1 MTKILVTIGPE
12 SDGKNLKYFLNNSHF
27 VRFNMSHNVIS
38 WHKKNIN
45 KIKKINPNKLVL
57 VDIPGVK
64 LRTLN
69 KKSIFIK
76 KGEKVK
82 FGYKVLKKENNV
94 ILLSNPLPKIKK
106 NSKFFYLSDG
116 VFEFKNLNII
126 NRILTGTSCQ
136 NFTLNPKK
144 GLNIPFSIY
153 NDKTQE
159 KLYFSFLKKI
169 SRLNIDCVGLSFI
182 QNSNILKKLKKKYP
196 KLIFISKIE
205 NYLGYKNRKDI
216 IQNSDAIMIDRG
228 DLAAEVGISKLSE
241 YSDNIIIDT
250 KSIGKSVIIATENL
264 NSLIY
269 NEIPTKSEVMNVDY
283 YLQKKVDYLMLS
295 DETATS
301 KNSKNTVRWLSNY
314 LKKKKSKKT
323 QNNFLKIEEIIKSF
337 KDQTLVVFSKKGYF
351 YDRISSNDFKNLVLF
366 TQNVKLK
373 KVLQLKRNYNS
384 ILIKF
389 PRKYLYS
396 FLYENIKRYKEV
408 IFKENKFAYLVNVI
422 FPREHSRANTISI
435 IQEKDFLR

>member
-1 MTKILVTIGPE
+1 MTKILTTIGPA
-12 SDGKNLKYFLNNSHF
+12 SDGKNLKYFINNSDF
-27 VRFNMSHNVIS
+27 IRFNMSHNVIS
-38 WHKKNIN
+38 WHKKNIDQ
-45 KIKKINPNKLVL
+45 IKKINPNKLIL

-82 FGYKVLKKENNV
+82 FSYKVLKKENNV

-116 VFEFKNLNII
+116 TFEFKNLNII
-126 NRILTGTSCQ
+126 NRILTGISCQ

-182 QNSNILKKLKKKYP
+182 QNSNILKKVKKKYP

-269 NEIPTKSEVMNVDY
+269 NEIPTKSEVMNIDY

-295 DETATS
+295 DETTTS
-301 KNSKNTVRWLSNY
+301 INSKNTVRWLSNY

-323 QNNFLKIEEIIKSF
+323 QINLLKIEEIIKSF

-351 YDRISSNDFKNLVLF
+351 YDRISSYEFKNLVLF
-366 TQNVKLK
+366 TENVKLK

-389 PRKYLYS
+389 PKKYLYS

>member
-1 MTKILVTIGPE
+1 MTKILTTIGPA
-12 SDGKNLKYFLNNSHF
+12 SDGKNLKYFINNSDF
-27 VRFNMSHNVIS
+27 IRFNMAHNAIS
-38 WHKKNIN
+38 WHKKNIDQV
-45 KIKKINPNKLVL
+45 KKINPNKLVL

-82 FGYKVLKKENNV
+82 FSYKVLKKENNV

-106 NSKFFYLSDG
+106 KSKFFYLSDG
-116 VFEFKNLNII
+116 IFEFKNLNIK
-126 NRILTGTSCQ
+126 NRILTGISCQ

-153 NDKTQE
+153 NDKIQE
-159 KLYFSFLKKI
+159 KLYFLFLKKI

-241 YSDNIIIDT
+241 YTNNIIIDT
-250 KSIGKSVIIATENL
+250 KNIGKSVIIATENL

-269 NEIPTKSEVMNVDY
+269 NEIPTKSEVMNIDY
-283 YLQKKVDYLMLS
+283 YLQKNVDYLMLS
-295 DETATS
+295 DETTTS
-301 KNSKNTVRWLSNY
+301 TNSKNTIRWLNNY

-323 QNNFLKIEEIIKSF
+323 QTNLLKIEEIIKSF
-337 KDQTLVVFSKKGYF
+337 KDQTLIVFTKKGYF
-351 YDRISSNDFKNLVLF
+351 YNKISSYEFKNLVLF
-366 TQNVKLK
+366 TENVKLK
-373 KVLQLKRNYNS
+373 KVLQLKRNSNS

-389 PRKYLYS
+389 PKKYLYS

-408 IFKENKFAYLVNVI
+408 VFKDNKFAYLINVI

-435 IQEKDFLR
+435 IQEKDFL

>member
-1 MTKILVTIGPE
+1 MTKILATIGPA

-38 WHKKNIN
+38 WHKKNIDQ
-45 KIKKINPNKLVL
+45 IKKINPKKLVL

-64 LRTLN
+64 PRTLN
-69 KKSIFIK
+69 KNPIFIK
-76 KGEKVK
+76 KGQKVK
-82 FGYKVLKKENNV
+82 FSYKASKKEKNV
-94 ILLSNPLPKIKK
+94 ILLSNPLPGIKK
-106 NSKFFYLSDG
+106 NSNFFYLSDG
-116 VFEFKNLNII
+116 TFEFKNLNI
-126 NRILTGTSCQ
+126 NNKILTGVSCQ
-136 NFTLNPKK
+136 NFTLKPKK

-153 NDKTQE
+153 NDKIQE
-159 KLYFSFLKKI
+159 KLYFLILKEI

-250 KSIGKSVIIATENL
+250 KGVGKSVIIATENL

-269 NEIPTKSEVMNVDY
+269 NEIPTKSEVMNIDY

-295 DETATS
+295 DETTIS
-301 KNSKNTVRWLSNY
+301 INSKNTVRWLSNY

-323 QNNFLKIEEIIKSF
+323 QINLLKIEEIIKSF

-351 YDRISSNDFKNLVLF
+351 YDKISSNDFKNLVLF
-366 TQNVKLK
+366 TENVKLK

-435 IQEKDFLR
+435 VQEKDFLR

>member
-1 MTKILVTIGPE
+1 MTKILTTIGPA
-12 SDGKNLKYFLNNSHF
+12 SDGKNLKYFINNSDF
-27 VRFNMSHNVIS
+27 IRFNMSHNVIS
-38 WHKKNIN
+38 WHKKNIDQ
-45 KIKKINPNKLVL
+45 IKKINPNKLIL

-82 FGYKVLKKENNV
+82 FSYKVLKKENNV

-116 VFEFKNLNII
+116 TFEFKNLNII
-126 NRILTGTSCQ
+126 NRILTGISCQ

-269 NEIPTKSEVMNVDY
+269 NEIPTKSEVMNIDY
-283 YLQKKVDYLMLS
+283 CLQKKVDYLMLS
-295 DETATS
+295 DETTTS
-301 KNSKNTVRWLSNY
+301 INSKNTVRWLSNY

-323 QNNFLKIEEIIKSF
+323 QINLLKIEEIIKSF

-351 YDRISSNDFKNLVLF
+351 YDRISSYEFKNLVLF
-366 TQNVKLK
+366 TENVKLK

-389 PRKYLYS
+389 PKKYLYS

>member
-1 MTKILVTIGPE
+1 MTKILTTIGPA
-12 SDGKNLKYFLNNSHF
+12 SDGKNLKYFINNSDF
-27 VRFNMSHNVIS
+27 IRFNMAHNAIS
-38 WHKKNIN
+38 WHKKNIDQV
-45 KIKKINPNKLVL
+45 KEINPNKLVL

-82 FGYKVLKKENNV
+82 FSYKVLKKENNV

-106 NSKFFYLSDG
+106 KSKFFYLSDG
-116 VFEFKNLNII
+116 IFEFKNLNIT
-126 NRILTGTSCQ
+126 NKILTGISCQ

-153 NDKTQE
+153 NNKIQE
-159 KLYFSFLKKI
+159 KIYFSFLKKI
-169 SRLNIDCVGLSFI
+169 SRYNIDCVGLSFI

-196 KLIFISKIE
+196 KLILVSKIE

-228 DLAAEVGISKLSE
+228 DLSAEVGISKLSE
-241 YSDNIIIDT
+241 YTNNIIIDT

-269 NEIPTKSEVMNVDY
+269 NEIPTKSEVMNIDY

-295 DETATS
+295 DETTIS
-301 KNSKNTVRWLSNY
+301 INSKNTVRWLSNY

-323 QNNFLKIEEIIKSF
+323 QINLLKIEEIIKSF
-337 KDQTLVVFSKKGYF
+337 KDQTLIVFTKKGYF
-351 YDRISSNDFKNLVLF
+351 YDRISSYEFKNLVLF
-366 TQNVKLK
+366 TENVKLK

-389 PRKYLYS
+389 PKKYLYS
-396 FLYENIKRYKEV
+396 FLHENIKRYKEV
-408 IFKENKFAYLVNVI
+408 IFKRNKFAYLVNVI

-435 IQEKDFLR
+435 IQEKDFL

>member
-1 MTKILVTIGPE
+1 MTKILTTIGPA
-12 SDGKNLKYFLNNSHF
+12 SDGKNLKYFINNSDF
-27 VRFNMSHNVIS
+27 IRFNMSHNVIS

-116 VFEFKNLNII
+116 IFEFKNLNII

-159 KLYFSFLKKI
+159 KLYF
-169 SRLNIDCVGLSFI
+169 
-182 QNSNILKKLKKKYP
+182 
-196 KLIFISKIE
+196 
-205 NYLGYKNRKDI
+205 
-216 IQNSDAIMIDRG
+216 
-228 DLAAEVGISKLSE
+228 
-241 YSDNIIIDT
+241 
-250 KSIGKSVIIATENL
+250 
-264 NSLIY
+264 
-269 NEIPTKSEVMNVDY
+269 
-283 YLQKKVDYLMLS
+283 
-295 DETATS
+295 
-301 KNSKNTVRWLSNY
+301 
-314 LKKKKSKKT
+314 
-323 QNNFLKIEEIIKSF
+323 
-337 KDQTLVVFSKKGYF
+337 
-351 YDRISSNDFKNLVLF
+351 
-366 TQNVKLK
+366 
-373 KVLQLKRNYNS
+373 
-384 ILIKF
+384 
-389 PRKYLYS
+389 
-396 FLYENIKRYKEV
+396 
-408 IFKENKFAYLVNVI
+408 
-422 FPREHSRANTISI
+422 
-435 IQEKDFLR
+435 